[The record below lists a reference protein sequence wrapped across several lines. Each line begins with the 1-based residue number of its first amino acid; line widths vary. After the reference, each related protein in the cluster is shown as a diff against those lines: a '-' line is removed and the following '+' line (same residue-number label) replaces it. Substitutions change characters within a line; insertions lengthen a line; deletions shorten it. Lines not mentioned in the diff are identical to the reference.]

1 MEFDEKIL
9 NEEQLQPLKQTEG
22 AVLVTAGAG
31 SGKTRLLTYRVAYL
45 IEEKGVSP
53 YNILAITFTNKASNE
68 MRERLI
74 QMLPLA
80 SEIWISTFHSM
91 CAKMLRRDIDK
102 MPPFT
107 RDFSI
112 YSESD
117 SEKVLKEVC
126 SELGQEDD
134 KFRKRAMYHLSNYKN
149 VVQELDEYLSSHE
162 DEYSMDKIGNTIRLY
177 QEKLKKYNALDFD
190 DLLQKTVQLFEMC
203 PQVLSYY
210 ANRFRYILVDEFQD
224 TNLIQ
229 YKLVKMLA
237 SVHGNIFVVG
247 DEDQCIY
254 SWRGANF
261 QNIFNFKRD
270 FSDVHVYK
278 LERNYRSS
286 KEIIQIANNV
296 IKNNRQRLNK
306 NMWTDKEEGEKPI
319 LYNAVDERDEALFVA
334 KTIEKLKSQGYNYK
348 DMAVLMRMNSLSRN
362 FEEAFLSY
370 NIPHRIF
377 GGFKFYERAEIR
389 IVIGYLR
396 LFTNPKDDVS
406 FARIINFPKRGI
418 GEGTLARLAQIDPD
432 KSLLENALS
441 PEFTQNQAIFKKFAE
456 FVAIFKKLSIE
467 KQNPISKFVEKVI
480 TEFKIKSA
488 YNIKDEED
496 LNRVYNIEQ
505 FIQSVREYEALN
517 PDSTL
522 SDFLESI
529 TLYSDNDQIGQE
541 GQVTIATVH
550 AVKGLEFKVVFVVGL
565 EEGIFPIS
573 RALNSNFE
581 LEEERRLCY
590 VALTRAMERLYLS
603 YASKRYLYHESQFQ
617 VPSRFCREIGLLSLE
632 RPKPR
637 VNVDRF
643 NYEDDYKQNIPN
655 RIANSSKVELWNKN
669 ILSEKK
675 EEYKPKKDVSI
686 YQVGQKVEH
695 PKFGE
700 GIILQ
705 ISSDHLVGDIDFENF
720 GKKSLMLELAPLTII
735 E

>member
-1 MEFDEKIL
+1 MVFDDNIL
-9 NEEQLQPLKQTEG
+9 NEEQLLPLKQTEG

-74 QMLPLA
+74 QMLPTA
-80 SEIWISTFHSM
+80 NGIWISTFHAM

-102 MPPFT
+102 IPPFT

-117 SEKVLKEVC
+117 SDKVLKEVC
-126 SELGQEDD
+126 VELERDDD
-134 KFRKRAMYHLSNYKN
+134 KFRKRVQYHISNYKN
-149 VVQELDEYLSSHE
+149 GMQELGEYLSTHE
-162 DEYSMDKIGNTIRLY
+162 DEFGMDSIGNAIRLY

-190 DLLQKTVQLFEMC
+190 DLLQKTVQLFEIC
-203 PQVLSYY
+203 PLVLSYY

-237 SVHGNIFVVG
+237 SEHGNIFVVG

-270 FSDVHVYK
+270 FKDVKVYK

-286 KEIIQIANNV
+286 KEIIKIANNV
-296 IKNNRQRLNK
+296 IQNNSQRLNK
-306 NMWTDKEEGEKPI
+306 NMWTDKEEGEKPV

-334 KTIEKLKSQGYNYK
+334 KTIEKLRSQGYNYN
-348 DMAVLMRMNSLSRN
+348 DMAVLMRINSLSRN

-377 GGFKFYERAEIR
+377 GGFKFYERSEIR
-389 IVIGYLR
+389 LVIGYLR

-406 FARIINFPKRGI
+406 FTRIINFPKRGI
-418 GEGTLARLAQIDPD
+418 GEGTLYKLAQINPD
-432 KSLLENALS
+432 KSLLENVLS

-456 FVAIFKKLSIE
+456 FIAIFKKLSME
-467 KQNPISKFVEKVI
+467 KQNPLSKFVEKVI
-480 TEFKIKSA
+480 TDFKIKDA
-488 YNIKDEED
+488 YNIQDEED
-496 LNRVYNIEQ
+496 LNRLYNIGQ

-517 PDSTL
+517 PVGTL
-522 SDFLESI
+522 ADFLESI
-529 TLYSDNDQIGQE
+529 TLYSENDQIGQE
-541 GQVTIATVH
+541 GQVTIATIH
-550 AVKGLEFKVVFVVGL
+550 AVKGLEFKVVFVIGL
-565 EEGIFPIS
+565 EEGVFPIVRS
-573 RALNSNFE
+573 LNSNFE

-590 VALTRAMERLYLS
+590 VALTRAMERLYLT
-603 YASKRYLYHESQFQ
+603 YASKRYLYHVSQYQ
-617 VPSRFCREIGLLSLE
+617 VPSRFCREIGLLSLSS
-632 RPKPR
+632 PR
-637 VNVDRF
+637 LNIDR
-643 NYEDDYKQNIPN
+643 YSQKGDYNHN
-655 RIANSSKVELWNKN
+655 MNGMNSKIELWNKN
-669 ILSEKK
+669 ILSKKK
-675 EEYKPKKDVSI
+675 EEYKTEKDVSI
-686 YQVGQKVEH
+686 YKVGQKVVH

-700 GIILQ
+700 GVITQ
-705 ISSDHLVGDIDFENF
+705 ISSDHFVGDIEFVSF
-720 GKKSLMLELAPLTII
+720 GKKSLMLGLAPLTII